1 MKVSIDELK
10 KRYLETKAHEKGWI
24 WTYYVRRPISYYLAI
39 FFLYFDISANKV
51 TLLFLFT
58 GVIGSLLLAL
68 GDYIM
73 FILGALLIELAII
86 LDCVDGNIARVR
98 GSTTLGSVLDVWSG
112 EIILV
117 LSLFM
122 LGVGLSGL
130 ANENMITLY
139 ILNNII
145 STTNGNIFLYIG
157 SLTAIV
163 SLASWAARNSWR
175 VISKNFD
182 DMKPTINGNI
192 MKKLI
197 ENIFHYSG
205 AYSLTMLIAAIFNI
219 LDLFLLLV
227 GSAYCVNL
235 FVIMYTIIKK
245 AYSLDKKYINNCFV
259 V

>member
-1 MKVSIDELK
+1 MKVSIDELRK
-10 KRYLETKAHEKGWI
+10 KYLEAKAHEKGWI

-39 FFLYFDISANKV
+39 FFLYFDVSANKV

-58 GVIGSLLLAL
+58 GIVGSLLLAL
-68 GDYIM
+68 GGYTM

-117 LSLFM
+117 LSIFM
-122 LGVGLSGL
+122 LGVGLTGL
-130 ANENMITLY
+130 ANEGMITLY
-139 ILNNII
+139 MLNNII
-145 STTNGNIFLYIG
+145 PNTNSSIFLYIG

-175 VISKNFD
+175 VISNNLD
-182 DMKPTINGNI
+182 DMKPTIDKNI

-205 AYSLTMLIAAIFNI
+205 AYSVTMLISAIFNI

-227 GSAYCVNL
+227 GLVYTVNL
-235 FVIMYTIIKK
+235 FVIIYTIVKK
-245 AYSLDKKYINNCFV
+245 AYLLDKNI
-259 V
+259 